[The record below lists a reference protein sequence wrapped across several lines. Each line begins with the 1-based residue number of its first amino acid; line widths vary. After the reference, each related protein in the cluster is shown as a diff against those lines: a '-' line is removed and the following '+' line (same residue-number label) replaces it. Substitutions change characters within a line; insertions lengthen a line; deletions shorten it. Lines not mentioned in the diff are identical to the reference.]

1 METACGQKVE
11 IGCTWGDGPDVCV
24 NINYKPEE
32 LKRWT
37 KGFFPLD
44 FTGDEAILIG
54 SLLIKCGTQAKEMDD
69 SYRRYCE
76 DHKND

>member
-1 METACGQKVE
+1 METVCGQKVE

-24 NINYKPEE
+24 NINYPPEK

-37 KGFFPLD
+37 KGFFPID

-54 SLLIKCGTQAKEMDD
+54 NLLIKCGKQAKAMDD
-69 SYRRYCE
+69 S
-76 DHKND
+76 